1 MTPIN
6 RSIFFRA
13 RGGAFRLQV
22 SEASASTSQE
32 RRCRQAAMVRNRG
45 TQLVEAVRCAI
56 EVQNAL
62 IERTAA

>member
-1 MTPIN
+1 
-6 RSIFFRA
+6 
-13 RGGAFRLQV
+13 
-22 SEASASTSQE
+22 
-32 RRCRQAAMVRNRG
+32 MVRNRG